1 MNLMASEGGKCLSFP
16 SLSFH
21 RSPIAA
27 AIIISNGRKIIMAKL
42 LWKPSEDKIKN
53 SNMYRFMGLINE
65 NYNQNFTEYDPLYQ
79 WSIENISDFWATMWE
94 FADIKASKPYDQV
107 IDDVTKMPGA
117 KWFSGARLNFAEN
130 LLRYRDDQVAL
141 IFKGEDHDSTTMT
154 YSELYDEVARVA
166 KSLKEAG
173 VQTGDRVAAFMPNM
187 PETIVAMLAA
197 TSLGATWSSCSPD
210 FGIKGVLDRFGQI
223 KPKVLFTANGYWF
236 KGKSLD
242 SIERISDILKQ
253 LPSLE
258 KVVVVPYTEQDPDIS
273 GVPNA
278 IHYRDFKSPDSN
290 LEIEFKQLPFEHPLY
305 IMYSSGTTGLPK
317 CMVQS
322 AGGILIHQ
330 LKELMLHT
338 DLKREDTIFYFT
350 TCGWMMWNWL
360 TSSLGVGASL
370 VLFDGNPFHP
380 DPGALWKMAQDEK
393 ITIFGTSAGYIA
405 ALQNAGVRPG
415 KKYDLTPLK
424 AVLSTGSPLSVEG
437 FEFIYEEVKKD
448 LQLASIAGGSD
459 LNGCFALGNPMGPVY
474 AGELQCRGLAMN
486 VEAFDEDGKPVI
498 NQQGELVCTA
508 PFPSMPIYFWDDPK
522 GEKYHAA
529 YFDVYPNIWRHG
541 DFIEINDRGGVVIYG
556 RSDATLNPGGV
567 RIGTAEIYRQ
577 VEQLEEIADSLVV
590 GQDWKN
596 DIRVILFVQMAEG
609 YDLTDDLINKIKV
622 TIRTNASPRHVPA
635 KILTVPE
642 ILYTL
647 NMKKVELAV
656 KKAIQGQEV
665 KNKDALKNPEILD
678 FYANLKELQE
688 D

>member
-1 MNLMASEGGKCLSFP
+1 
-16 SLSFH
+16 
-21 RSPIAA
+21 
-27 AIIISNGRKIIMAKL
+27 MAKL

-79 WSIENISDFWATMWE
+79 WSIENIPDFWAAMWE

-154 YSELYDEVARVA
+154 YSELYDEVAAVA

-173 VQTGDRVAAFMPNM
+173 VQMGDRVAAFMPNM

-197 TSLGATWSSCSPD
+197 ASLGATWSSCSPD

-290 LEIEFKQLPFEHPLY
+290 LEIEFEQLPFEHPLY

-330 LKELMLHT
+330 LKELILHT

-405 ALQNAGVRPG
+405 ALQNAGVKPG
-415 KKYDLTPLK
+415 KEYDLTPLK

-529 YFDVYPNIWRHG
+529 YFDVYPDIWRHG
-541 DFIEINDRGGVVIYG
+541 DFIEINDHGGVVIYG

-609 YDLTDDLINKIKV
+609 CDLTDDLKNKIKK